1 MLAGCFVSIISTGYF
16 ESHEDQSTRLNE
28 LFNEVIIVLTLY
40 TMMCFTPFLVDEI
53 TQFSVGY
60 LSCFLVLIH
69 LLTNL
74 LIMLVGSTKKLI
86 LNLKRLHY

>member
-1 MLAGCFVSIISTGYF
+1 MLAGSVGSIISTGYF

-40 TMMCFTPFLVDEI
+40 TMMCFTPFVPDEM
-53 TQFSVGY
+53 TQFGVGY

-69 LLTNL
+69 LLANL
-74 LIMLVGSTKKLI
+74 LIILTGSI
-86 LNLKRLHY
+86 